1 MPASEVTFGI
11 RPEDL
16 RIAGAA
22 DPADLSFDA
31 AVEVVE
37 RLGSEILLDSRVGD
51 GMMVAS
57 VEPTVTAKVHEKL
70 RLAVSPSGCTSS
82 TPRPKR
88 RSDRAVI
95 LAPRSRSRLVAGR
108 PGTRQPRSFG

>member
-1 MPASEVTFGI
+1 VPTPIVPRLESDTGQEATLGV

-22 DPADLSFDA
+22 DANDLCFDA

-37 RLGSEILLDSRVGD
+37 RLGSEILLDVAVGRTT
-51 GMMVAS
+51 MVAS

-70 RLAVSPSGCTSS
+70 RLAINP
-82 TPRPKR
+82 
-88 RSDRAVI
+88 DRMHFFDNRTEAAI
-95 LAPRSRSRLVAGR
+95 
-108 PGTRQPRSFG
+108 